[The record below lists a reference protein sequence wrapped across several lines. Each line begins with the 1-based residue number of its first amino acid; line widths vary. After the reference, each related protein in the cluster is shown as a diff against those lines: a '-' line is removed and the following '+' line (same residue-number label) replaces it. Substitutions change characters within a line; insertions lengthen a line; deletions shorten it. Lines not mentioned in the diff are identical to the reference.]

1 VGSRQSRSGERLAA
15 ASVLLDPASLPTAL
29 LRQPQL
35 LEHLS
40 GADLGQ
46 SILLRA
52 DSLSGADFGG
62 MLQAVGKVDLAK
74 AQDLVEVLRDGNG
87 LDGLLEKC
95 VGEGVD
101 FLSELT
107 GIDLTKVAPLLD
119 ALRDG
124 FEFLKTLKEVADSAS
139 QLFQQLADFDP
150 LKQLRFRSVEA
161 TPVSVRGIAMS
172 DSANVFT
179 DLNRFSTRLERLLL
193 SDAAR
198 QAPKIAK
205 RLRAEKQLAIGIDA
219 LADALNMLASILE
232 KLQGPLKKAE
242 HVAAGCEAIADGP
255 IADGLAAFGNGKS
268 LGQVAKLCGQ
278 SDGAVQPLVDR
289 IVQVRGPLT
298 RALGILGSLPTPGE
312 LTVLRNALNN
322 LASGLRALQQ
332 EVKTPNASV
341 STPTPSTPGGKLP

>member
-1 VGSRQSRSGERLAA
+1 
-15 ASVLLDPASLPTAL
+15 
-29 LRQPQL
+29 
-35 LEHLS
+35 
-40 GADLGQ
+40 
-46 SILLRA
+46 
-52 DSLSGADFGG
+52 
-62 MLQAVGKVDLAK
+62 
-74 AQDLVEVLRDGNG
+74 
-87 LDGLLEKC
+87 
-95 VGEGVD
+95 
-101 FLSELT
+101 
-107 GIDLTKVAPLLD
+107 
-119 ALRDG
+119 
-124 FEFLKTLKEVADSAS
+124 
-139 QLFQQLADFDP
+139 
-150 LKQLRFRSVEA
+150 
-161 TPVSVRGIAMS
+161 MS
-172 DSANVFT
+172 DSANVFG
-179 DLNRFSTRLERLLL
+179 DLNRLSTRLERLLI

-242 HVAAGCEAIADGP
+242 HVAAGCEAIADG
-255 IADGLAAFGNGKS
+255 LAAFGNGNS

-312 LTVLRNALNN
+312 LTVLRNALND

-332 EVKTPNASV
+332 EVKTPNASL